1 MYEKPQKKDLAN
13 KNFIAYIDIDKDKD
27 NKITLYDKY
36 KFDNPINSALENDN
50 GIYTDLQNIKN
61 ENDLKVLINNHSKY
75 LTLNGRHTP
84 LAKHTVFLE

>member
-13 KNFIAYIDIDKDKD
+13 KNFIAYIDKD

-75 LTLNGRHTP
+75 LTLNGRHT
-84 LAKHTVFLE
+84 HTTCSYYIIIFHFY

>member
-13 KNFIAYIDIDKDKD
+13 KNFIAYIDKD

-75 LTLNGRHTP
+75 LTLNGRHTH
-84 LAKHTVFLE
+84 LMES